1 MWAGN
6 TGTCECVAKLR
17 GGVGDDGKAGRK
29 GEIELDTTKKSER
42 LSVREKFELASQN
55 FFEDTQDTTVGP
67 AKWPACSYSCILQR
81 SRAAFDLGYQV
92 TCGGAAALPCKPQF
106 RRHYG
111 R

>member
-1 MWAGN
+1 MVQ
-6 TGTCECVAKLR
+6 TKPS
-17 GGVGDDGKAGRK
+17 
-29 GEIELDTTKKSER
+29 LDTTKKSER

-67 AKWPACSYSCILQR
+67 AKWPDCSYSCILQR

-92 TCGGAAALPCKPQF
+92 TCGGAAALPCKLQF

>member
-1 MWAGN
+1 MMAN
-6 TGTCECVAKLR
+6 LE
-17 GGVGDDGKAGRK
+17 
-29 GEIELDTTKKSER
+29 GEIEGSLWTPQKKASGSR
-42 LSVREKFELASQN
+42 SVRSSLLYVGRLHEKFELASQN